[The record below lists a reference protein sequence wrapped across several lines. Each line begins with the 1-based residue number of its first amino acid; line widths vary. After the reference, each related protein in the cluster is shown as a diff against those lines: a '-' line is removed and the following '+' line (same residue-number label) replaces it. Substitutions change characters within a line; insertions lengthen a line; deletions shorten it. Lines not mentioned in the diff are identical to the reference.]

1 MAKTMKWDPF
11 GDIMMLQDRINRV
24 FDSTLTHPEQKE
36 EETVTGAW
44 APPVDIYETGDHL
57 ILKAELPGIN
67 QKELDLR
74 IENNTLR
81 LKGERKLSNEVKREQ
96 YHRMERPYGPFTR
109 SFTLPSFV
117 DAEKISAEYKDGI
130 LTIIMPKR
138 EETRPKQIS
147 INVK

>member
-1 MAKTMKWDPF
+1 MAKTVRWDPL
-11 GDIMMLQDRINRV
+11 GDIMMLQDRINRA
-24 FDSTLTHPEQKE
+24 FDSALAHPAQE

-44 APPVDIYETGDHL
+44 APPVDIYETGENL
-57 ILKAELPGIN
+57 ILKAELAGIN

-74 IENNTLR
+74 IENNTLT
-81 LKGERKLSNEVKREQ
+81 LKGERKLNNEVKREQ

-130 LTIIMPKR
+130 LTVVLPKR

-147 INVK
+147 INIK